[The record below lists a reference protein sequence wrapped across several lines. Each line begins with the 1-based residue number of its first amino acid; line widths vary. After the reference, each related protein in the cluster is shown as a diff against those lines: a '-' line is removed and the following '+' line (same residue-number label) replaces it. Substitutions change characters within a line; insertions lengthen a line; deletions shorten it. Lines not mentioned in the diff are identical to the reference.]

1 MSKPPVRTIQSVET
15 LLSTTD
21 VARRLGVAEVTLR
34 KWRIHGAGPRF
45 IRCGANVRYRE
56 VDLES
61 WVTSRTVGSTSEAVR

>member
-1 MSKPPVRTIQSVET
+1 MET

-34 KWRIHGAGPRF
+34 KWRIYGAGPRF
-45 IRCGANVRYRE
+45 VRCGANVRYRE

-61 WVTSRTVGSTSEAVR
+61 WLASRTVGSTSEAA